1 MDFKN
6 SVVLITGAS
15 SGIGYQLAKDLAN
28 EGAQLAL
35 LSRRT
40 DLLVSLTEKLTSIT
54 KVKYYK
60 CDVICN
66 CGENR
71 GVLFTTRSTVPEIKV
86 EICSLCHPFF
96 TGTQKI
102 IDTAGRVEKFNKRYG
117 KSKKA
122 VDAKEATE
130 KTETT
135 EAKA

>member
-1 MDFKN
+1 MKKN
-6 SVVLITGAS
+6 FHP
-15 SGIGYQLAKDLAN
+15 
-28 EGAQLAL
+28 E
-35 LSRRT
+35 
-40 DLLVSLTEKLTSIT
+40 
-54 KVKYYK
+54 YYK

-122 VDAKEATE
+122 VDSKEAAETSETAE